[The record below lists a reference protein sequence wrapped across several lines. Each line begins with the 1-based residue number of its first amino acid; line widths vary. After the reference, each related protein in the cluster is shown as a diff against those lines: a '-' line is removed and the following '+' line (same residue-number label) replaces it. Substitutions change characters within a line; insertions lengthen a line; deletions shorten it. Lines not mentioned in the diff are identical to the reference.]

1 MSDERFF
8 KQMKSVLHDYQPA
21 VDASVYSGMRRKL
34 WWSNFTKLSFHRFNM
49 YYLLVLLLGA
59 SAAVMLC
66 NNSATAERANKH
78 QFEVVN
84 DLQTPSMAIA
94 GELNAI
100 DAASQHSESAT
111 CSALQPSSRRNT
123 SSCASTTGSSA
134 SYTEIQ
140 KSQSSSAS
148 EVEASSVAHGSE
160 ADGQPENEMIDA
172 VPTESSNLTEK
183 NAEVNDPHLGQKAW
197 KVTVKRD
204 GEKPKKKKEN

>member
-8 KQMKSVLHDYQPA
+8 KQMKNVLHDYQPA

-59 SAAVMLC
+59 SAAVILC

-84 DLQTPSMAIA
+84 DLQTPSMAIT

-111 CSALQPSSRRNT
+111 CSALQPSSRRNAN
-123 SSCASTTGSSA
+123 SSPSA
-134 SYTEIQ
+134 SASSSSNTDIQ
-140 KSQSSSAS
+140 NAQSSSAS
-148 EVEASSVAHGSE
+148 EVESNSVVHSTEVAGQSE
-160 ADGQPENEMIDA
+160 NVGVEST
-172 VPTESSNLTEK
+172 PTESSNLTEK